1 MRRWLRA
8 SGPVVAC
15 AVLAAA
21 GNLGAQAPGT
31 TTFNAPYRAFD
42 HSEFGVYFSL
52 PGDPLLNTRGT
63 AFEGFYR
70 LATGG
75 FDVGV
80 KAGILNPRAPRDPDL
95 LLGLEA
101 RQRVLTHTAQVP
113 LDAAL
118 VLGVGGK
125 LTSGHS
131 QLIVPAGISLGH
143 RFDTSGAAMSVEPY
157 IQPTFLTTVAAGT
170 SQTMFAMGL
179 GVDVR
184 LTQGFDVRLS
194 SGLGG
199 MEGGSLGAVWVH

>member
-8 SGPVVAC
+8 SGPAVAC

-21 GNLGAQAPGT
+21 GQLCAQAPGT
-31 TTFNAPYRAFD
+31 TTFNAPYRAFE

-75 FDVGV
+75 FDVGL

-101 RQRVLTHTAQVP
+101 RQRVLTHTAHLP

-118 VLGVGGK
+118 VLG
-125 LTSGHS
+125 
-131 QLIVPAGISLGH
+131 
-143 RFDTSGAAMSVEPY
+143 
-157 IQPTFLTTVAAGT
+157 
-170 SQTMFAMGL
+170 
-179 GVDVR
+179 
-184 LTQGFDVRLS
+184 
-194 SGLGG
+194 
-199 MEGGSLGAVWVH
+199 

>member
-8 SGPVVAC
+8 SGPVMAC
-15 AVLAAA
+15 AVLTAA

-80 KAGILNPRAPRDPDL
+80 KAGILDPREPRDPDL

-101 RQRVLTHTAQVP
+101 RQRVLTQSSRFP

-131 QLIVPAGISLGH
+131 QLIVPAGVSLGY
-143 RFDTSGAAMSVEPY
+143 RFDAKGTGVSVEPY
-157 IQPTFLTTVAAGT
+157 LQPTYLRTVEAGK
-170 SQTMFAMGL
+170 SQAVFAIGL

-184 LTQGFDVRLS
+184 LNRGFDVRLG

-199 MEGGSLGAVWVH
+199 LEGGSLGAVWVH

>member
-1 MRRWLRA
+1 
-8 SGPVVAC
+8 VAC

-70 LATGG
+70 WATGG
-75 FDVGV
+75 FDLGV
-80 KAGILNPRAPRDPDL
+80 KAGILNPRAPRNPDL

-101 RQRVLTHTAQVP
+101 RQRVLTQSARLP

-131 QLIVPAGISLGH
+131 QLIVPAGVSLGY
-143 RFDTSGAAMSVEPY
+143 RFDANGTGVSVEPY
-157 IQPTFLTTVAAGT
+157 LQPTYLTTVEAGT
-170 SQTMFAMGL
+170 SQTVFAMGL

-184 LTQGFDVRLS
+184 LTRGFDVRLG